1 MKTSGGFTGKSATML
16 KRKFLDRLF
25 CTLCISLTFVPIS
38 FVFFM
43 LFGVVSNAYYSLQQT
58 KVTISLSDVNTTKQ
72 DSRYQIKKKL
82 IHYIISEANKH
93 NIDLKN
99 DEAMKFFSEYSIQ
112 EIKDAI
118 KADKA
123 KIWITLSGA
132 NDMMHKHKKYDNSST
147 AEILKQF
154 AKLGRLKI
162 FFNHKIFINRDSR
175 DSTQAGVLGVLLGSF
190 YTIFVALVVSLP
202 IGILTALCLEEF
214 VAQSKFTDFF
224 EVSIS
229 NLSSTPPIIFGV
241 LGLAFYINFLGI
253 TRSSSLVGGL
263 TLAFMMLPIL
273 ILSIRQSIKSVP
285 LQIKQAAF
293 ALGASKMQVI
303 KHHIL
308 PLSLPGIIT
317 GTILG
322 IARILGESAPL
333 LMIGMVAFVSN
344 IPTSPID
351 PSTVFA
357 VQTYIWATNP
367 DTAFIEKTSMIILIL
382 LLILLILNSVAHF
395 IKKSFH
401 VEFY

>member
-1 MKTSGGFTGKSATML
+1 ML

-344 IPTSPID
+344 IPTSLID